1 LQKWNANCKQ
11 ILLTIFLFST
21 SWGQT
26 PAALLDTLNREKG
39 WKPVNYL
46 DDGTRFESKTIAGK
60 DLSAVRVSRVTDVA
74 PHFIR
79 DVIMGLDR
87 YGEFL
92 SNANTLNSA
101 VLKITDEYVEGY
113 QHIQV
118 ALPFFSD
125 RRYCFRMT
133 AYEWPQDS
141 NDILVEWY
149 LLDKEGDYAS
159 YLKQQDLQ
167 AVYLDFGAGVW
178 SAKVLEKGRFEISY
192 RLYMDPG
199 GSIPDFLTQRV
210 NAISIINLFQ
220 DALAEAGR
228 RMKAQEQPKL
238 HSPPNTT
245 GLKSYRF

>member
-1 LQKWNANCKQ
+1 M
-11 ILLTIFLFST
+11 
-21 SWGQT
+21 
-26 PAALLDTLNREKG
+26 DRLNREKG
-39 WKPVNYL
+39 WKPLNYL
-46 DDGTRFESKTIAGK
+46 DDGTRFESKIIAGK
-60 DLSAVRVSRVTDVA
+60 DLSALKVSRVTDVP

-79 DVIMGLDR
+79 DVIMDLDH

-92 SNANTLNSA
+92 SNTNTLNSG

-113 QHIQV
+113 QQIRV

-133 AYEWPQDS
+133 AYEWLLDS
-141 NDILVEWY
+141 SNVLVEWY
-149 LLDKEGDYAS
+149 LLDKEGNYAG
-159 YLKQQDLQ
+159 YLKQYGPQ
-167 AVYLDFGAGVW
+167 AMYLDFGAGVW
-178 SAKVLEKGRFEISY
+178 SAKVLEKGRFQISY

-199 GSIPDFLTQRV
+199 GSIPDFLTQKV

>member
-1 LQKWNANCKQ
+1 M
-11 ILLTIFLFST
+11 
-21 SWGQT
+21 
-26 PAALLDTLNREKG
+26 DRLNREKG
-39 WKPVNYL
+39 WKPLNYL
-46 DDGTRFESKTIAGK
+46 DDGTRFESKIIAGK
-60 DLSAVRVSRVTDVA
+60 DLSALKVSRVTDVP

-79 DVIMGLDR
+79 DVIMDLDH

-101 VLKITDEYVEGY
+101 VHKITDEYVEGY

-125 RRYCFRMT
+125 RQYCFRMT
-133 AYEWPQDS
+133 TYEWPQDS
-141 NDILVEWY
+141 SNVLVEWY

-159 YLKQQDLQ
+159 YLKQHDPQ
-167 AVYLDFGAGVW
+167 AVYLDIGAGAW
-178 SAKVLEKGRFEISY
+178 STKATVEGRFEISY
-192 RLYMDPG
+192 RLYMGSG

-228 RMKAQEQPKL
+228 RMKAQDQPKL
-238 HSPPNTT
+238 NNPPNTT

>member
-1 LQKWNANCKQ
+1 M
-11 ILLTIFLFST
+11 
-21 SWGQT
+21 
-26 PAALLDTLNREKG
+26 DRLNREKG
-39 WKPVNYL
+39 WKPLNYL
-46 DDGTRFESKTIAGK
+46 DDGTRFESKIIAGK
-60 DLSAVRVSRVTDVA
+60 DLSALKVSRVTDVP

-79 DVIMGLDR
+79 DVIMDLDH

-92 SNANTLNSA
+92 SNTNTLNSG

-113 QHIQV
+113 QHIRV

-133 AYEWPQDS
+133 AYEWLLDS
-141 NDILVEWY
+141 SNVLVEWY
-149 LLDKEGDYAS
+149 LLDKEGNYAG
-159 YLKQQDLQ
+159 YLKQYGPQ
-167 AVYLDFGAGVW
+167 AMYLDFGAGVW
-178 SAKVLEKGRFEISY
+178 SAKVLEKGRFQISY

-199 GSIPDFLTQRV
+199 GSIPDFLTQKV

>member
-1 LQKWNANCKQ
+1 M
-11 ILLTIFLFST
+11 
-21 SWGQT
+21 
-26 PAALLDTLNREKG
+26 D
-39 WKPVNYL
+39 
-46 DDGTRFESKTIAGK
+46 
-60 DLSAVRVSRVTDVA
+60 
-74 PHFIR
+74 
-79 DVIMGLDR
+79 LDR

-101 VLKITDEYVEGY
+101 VLKITDEYIEGY

-118 ALPFFSD
+118 TLPFFSD
-125 RRYCFRMT
+125 RCYCFRMI

-159 YLKQQDLQ
+159 YLKQYDPP
-167 AVYLDFGAGVW
+167 AVYLDFGAGAW

-199 GSIPDFLTQRV
+199 GSIPDFLTQKV

>member
-1 LQKWNANCKQ
+1 M
-11 ILLTIFLFST
+11 
-21 SWGQT
+21 
-26 PAALLDTLNREKG
+26 
-39 WKPVNYL
+39 
-46 DDGTRFESKTIAGK
+46 
-60 DLSAVRVSRVTDVA
+60 DLE
-74 PHFIR
+74 
-79 DVIMGLDR
+79 R

-101 VLKITDEYVEGY
+101 VLKITDEYVDGY

-141 NDILVEWY
+141 NETLVEWY

-159 YLKQQDLQ
+159 YLKQHDPK
-167 AVYLDFGAGVW
+167 AVYLDFGAGSW
-178 SAKVLEKGRFEISY
+178 SAKALGKGRFEISY

-228 RMKAQEQPKL
+228 RMKAQDQPKL

>member
-1 LQKWNANCKQ
+1 MQLYKWNANYKQ

-26 PAALLDTLNREKG
+26 TAALLDTLNREKS

-46 DDGTRFESKTIAGK
+46 DDGTRFESKIIAGK
-60 DLSAVRVSRVTDVA
+60 DLSAVKVSRVTNVP

-79 DVIMGLDR
+79 DVIMDLDH

-101 VLKITDEYVEGY
+101 VLKITDEYVDGY

-125 RRYCFRMT
+125 RRYCFRMK
-133 AYEWPQDS
+133 AYEWPLDS

-159 YLKQQDLQ
+159 YLKQHDPQ

-178 SAKVLEKGRFEISY
+178 SAKVLEEGRFEIS
-192 RLYMDPG
+192 
-199 GSIPDFLTQRV
+199 
-210 NAISIINLFQ
+210 
-220 DALAEAGR
+220 
-228 RMKAQEQPKL
+228 
-238 HSPPNTT
+238 
-245 GLKSYRF
+245 